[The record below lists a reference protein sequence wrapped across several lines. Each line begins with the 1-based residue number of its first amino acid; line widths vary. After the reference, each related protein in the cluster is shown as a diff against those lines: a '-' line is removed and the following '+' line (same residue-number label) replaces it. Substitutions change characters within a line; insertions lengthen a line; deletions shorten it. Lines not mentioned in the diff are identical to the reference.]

1 MESNISQEKYTSI
14 SKITKELSKQL
25 KQTKTKQTKSKSKQ
39 KNNKKHNR
47 VIHKCSPGSLEEIK
61 VTKRCP
67 YCQARKSLCYI
78 HQDTEGPSEDG
89 YECEKCGRGL
99 IIGFR
104 SLGGRHTCRQKPN
117 LSSIYKSF

>member
-1 MESNISQEKYTSI
+1 METQQPKEEKSKLET
-14 SKITKELSKQL
+14 KITKQLSK
-25 KQTKTKQTKSKSKQ
+25 TFKQTKSKQTKPKQ
-39 KNNKKHNR
+39 QKEKK
-47 VIHKCSPGSLEEIK
+47 VIHKCSPGAVQEMR
-61 VTKRCP
+61 VTSRCS
-67 YCQARKSLCYI
+67 YCNVRKSICYI

-117 LSSIYKSF
+117 FSARRR

>member
-1 MESNISQEKYTSI
+1 MESNISQENSKNTSI
-14 SKITKELSKQL
+14 SKISKELSKPL
-25 KQTKTKQTKSKSKQ
+25 KQTKSKSKQ

-89 YECEKCGRGL
+89 YECERCGLGL
-99 IIGFR
+99 EIGFR
-104 SLGGRHTCRQKPN
+104 SLGGPHTCRQKPN
-117 LSSIYKSF
+117 LSSIYKLF

>member
-1 MESNISQEKYTSI
+1 METQQPKEQISKPET
-14 SKITKELSKQL
+14 KITKQLSKQF
-25 KQTKTKQTKSKSKQ
+25 KQTKQTKPKQQKQ
-39 KNNKKHNR
+39 KK
-47 VIHKCSPGSLEEIK
+47 VIHKCSPGALEEIK

-89 YECEKCGRGL
+89 YECERCGRGL
-99 IIGFR
+99 EIGFR
-104 SLGGRHTCRQKPN
+104 SLGGPHTCRQKPN